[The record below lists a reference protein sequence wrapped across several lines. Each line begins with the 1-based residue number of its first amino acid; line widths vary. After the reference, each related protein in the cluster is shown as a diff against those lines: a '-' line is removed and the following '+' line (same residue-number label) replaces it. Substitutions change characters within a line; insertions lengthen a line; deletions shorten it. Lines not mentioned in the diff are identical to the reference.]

1 MQDATG
7 SGDEVQKKKVEE
19 EEDEDDDEDDEEALV
34 PLAEMK
40 LAKFEL
46 LPSTL
51 LHQEFLHVRKE
62 KGAVAVPVCTNE
74 TPDEDRLDDLGGDPN
89 AAAAEAMGTSLKEA
103 SRSSSSSSSHTGFAG
118 RAGHFLG
125 SLFHPEAAGGVGG
138 ADSGSGGVGG
148 GEDVDL
154 SAQFL
159 GKVELDSS
167 ETLAQGA
174 SVFLCL
180 VTSPSASLEVRATNS
195 AMVFFSWPAL
205 TVEVIATSKENDST
219 HIILQVF
226 IFYFIGSYDL
236 ILHNI

>member
-1 MQDATG
+1 MDVWFF
-7 SGDEVQKKKVEE
+7 SFV
-19 EEDEDDDEDDEEALV
+19 
-34 PLAEMK
+34 
-40 LAKFEL
+40 FL
-46 LPSTL
+46 LSSSSFSFFVSFFFFSF
-51 LHQEFLHVRKE
+51 FL
-62 KGAVAVPVCTNE
+62 
-74 TPDEDRLDDLGGDPN
+74 
-89 AAAAEAMGTSLKEA
+89 AMGTSLKEA